1 MKIKKRIVISSTLKP
16 VDDIRSF
23 RKIGDSLGKTNNYD
37 VKIIGYGSKKTSTNN
52 NIELISTGVFGRL
65 SLKRIFL
72 PFKILGIII
81 KLKPDLLII
90 STHELLL
97 SVFIIKVLN
106 PSCKIVYDIRENYYA
121 NIRFQKIFPPIIKH
135 LLANWVR
142 FKEVVTAPFI
152 SHLLVAEMG
161 YVQEIPFIKK
171 RNHLVLENK
180 SLYQGDRK
188 SANKDNLEKIIFTG
202 NLSVNSG
209 VLKAIE
215 IYRQI
220 KLHLPYTTLL
230 IIGHCPDKN
239 FRQKLQAIVTNEN
252 DIVLKT
258 DEEPIS
264 YQHIKSAIESA
275 DLAIVSYQ
283 INDSNINCIP
293 TKVFEYLA
301 HQLPFLCEKSSN
313 WERIGKEVK
322 MCFSYE
328 NDQINVTEM
337 IEWYRTI
344 TFTYPINP
352 FVWEEES
359 QKLNDLVK
367 KLILE

>member
-1 MKIKKRIVISSTLKP
+1 MKFKKRIVISSTLKP
-16 VDDIRSF
+16 ADDIRSY

-52 NIELISTGVFGRL
+52 NVELISTGVFRRL

-97 SVFIIKVLN
+97 SIYVLKVIN
-106 PSCKIVYDIRENYYA
+106 PACKIVYDIRENYYA
-121 NIRFQKIFPPIIKH
+121 NIRYQKIFPPIIRY

-142 FKEVVTAPFI
+142 LKEVMTTPFI
-152 SHLLVAEMG
+152 SYLLVAEKG
-161 YVQEIPFIKK
+161 YVGEIPFIKK
-171 RNHLVLENK
+171 CNHLVLENK
-180 SLYQGDRK
+180 SLYENSSK
-188 SANKDNLEKIIFTG
+188 STKESVIEKIIFTG

-220 KLHLPYTTLL
+220 QVMIPHSTLM

-239 FRQKLQAIVTNEN
+239 FRSKLQHIVAQEGS
-252 DIVLKT
+252 IHLKT
-258 DEEPIS
+258 DDEPIP
-264 YQHIKSAIESA
+264 YPLIKNAIESA

-283 INDSNINCIP
+283 INASNINCIP
-293 TKVFEYLA
+293 TKVFEYLS

-313 WERIGKEVK
+313 WERIGKEVN

-328 NDQINVTEM
+328 NDQINVSKM
-337 IEWYRTI
+337 MEWYSNIDFNYQTSA
-344 TFTYPINP
+344 FA
-352 FVWEEES
+352 WQEES
-359 QKLNDLVK
+359 QKINDLSK
-367 KLILE
+367 KLLLE